1 MAFLDALA
9 LRLGRR
15 LPLVLQTE
23 ATECGLACLAMIAGY
38 HGHHTGLMELRRRFS
53 VSLKGISLKQL
64 IQTAHRLGLGTRA
77 VKLDLGDLG
86 KLKLPCVLHWNFNHF
101 VVLKAVDGRG
111 AVLHDPAHGQ
121 RRLGLEEVSRSF
133 TGVAL
138 ELWPESGFEKQE
150 APPRIKLLGMLGKVT
165 GLYRSL
171 AQVLL
176 LAGALEVFSLISPF
190 FLQWTIDNVIVS
202 EDRDLLSTLA
212 IGFGLLLLMQQAVSG
227 VRAWVMMHMSTLLGV
242 QWQAN
247 VFSHLL
253 RLPAQYFEKR
263 HLGDVVSRFG
273 AVNSIQQTLTAAF
286 LSAVLD
292 GLMTVATL
300 GMMLLYSPPLAAI
313 AIAAMSL
320 YALGR
325 WIWYRPLRNAT
336 EEQIVHAARQQSHF
350 LETVRGIRPLKLF
363 QRQDERRSVW
373 LGLLVEQINAGLRTQ
388 KLQLFYQQLNGLL
401 FGVENLLVI
410 WLGATMVMD
419 GQFSVGI
426 LMAFN
431 AYKSQFDSRV
441 GSLIDKFFELRMLQ
455 LQGER
460 LADIVLQAPEV
471 SHGDILPENLRE
483 REASIEI
490 QGLRYRYAEQEPWVL
505 DGLDLRIAGGES
517 VAIVGP
523 SGCGKSTLFN
533 VLLGILPPVEGQ
545 IRMAGLDLA
554 QLGLDGLRELV
565 GTVLQDDVLFAGS
578 LSDNIS
584 FFDPQPDMPWLLQCA
599 QMAAIH
605 DDIQAMPMG
614 YNTLVGDMGTV
625 LSGGQKQRVML
636 ARALYKKPRI
646 LFLDEATSHLDVHC
660 EQRVNAAIR
669 ALRITRIM
677 VAHRPE
683 TIASADRVIVLG
695 QGKVSLDESTA
706 RLAERQAAA
715 ARSRPDACP
724 RRPVVRP
731 ARPGS
736 RRRRLRAGRVRHRRP
751 GRRPGGLRPR
761 RQRFALPRRAA
772 TDRAEPGGSHRAD
785 PLPRP
790 TDPPRLGQCQG
801 PGGPGRDRQVRLPA
815 APGRPS
821 RRQSRLQRH
830 GLSRCP
836 YLSGDGHRH
845 RRGASL
851 QLSWVLFDFG
861 RRSAALRNA
870 QQLLLAANA
879 SQDATLQNTFAL
891 AAQAYYDALAAQ
903 RSLAASRQVAELAA
917 QNLEAADAKYRAGAA
932 ALSDRLQAQ
941 TALSQASLAQVRDE
955 GALSN
960 ALGVIALRM
969 GLAPDTP
976 LRLSGELE
984 AQPDTGFVKAI
995 DEMLAEARRE
1005 HPALL
1010 AAQARLK
1017 PPPPRWRKAAPPA
1030 GRAWR

>member
-1 MAFLDALA
+1 
-9 LRLGRR
+9 
-15 LPLVLQTE
+15 
-23 ATECGLACLAMIAGY
+23 
-38 HGHHTGLMELRRRFS
+38 
-53 VSLKGISLKQL
+53 
-64 IQTAHRLGLGTRA
+64 
-77 VKLDLGDLG
+77 
-86 KLKLPCVLHWNFNHF
+86 
-101 VVLKAVDGRG
+101 
-111 AVLHDPAHGQ
+111 
-121 RRLGLEEVSRSF
+121 
-133 TGVAL
+133 
-138 ELWPESGFEKQE
+138 
-150 APPRIKLLGMLGKVT
+150 
-165 GLYRSL
+165 
-171 AQVLL
+171 
-176 LAGALEVFSLISPF
+176 
-190 FLQWTIDNVIVS
+190 
-202 EDRDLLSTLA
+202 
-212 IGFGLLLLMQQAVSG
+212 
-227 VRAWVMMHMSTLLGV
+227 
-242 QWQAN
+242 
-247 VFSHLL
+247 
-253 RLPAQYFEKR
+253 
-263 HLGDVVSRFG
+263 
-273 AVNSIQQTLTAAF
+273 
-286 LSAVLD
+286 
-292 GLMTVATL
+292 
-300 GMMLLYSPPLAAI
+300 
-313 AIAAMSL
+313 
-320 YALGR
+320 
-325 WIWYRPLRNAT
+325 
-336 EEQIVHAARQQSHF
+336 
-350 LETVRGIRPLKLF
+350 KLF

-706 RLAERQAAA
+706 YLAERQAAA
-715 ARSRPDACP
+715 AR
-724 RRPVVRP
+724 
-731 ARPGS
+731 
-736 RRRRLRAGRVRHRRP
+736 
-751 GRRPGGLRPR
+751 
-761 RQRFALPRRAA
+761 
-772 TDRAEPGGSHRAD
+772 E
-785 PLPRP
+785 
-790 TDPPRLGQCQG
+790 
-801 PGGPGRDRQVRLPA
+801 
-815 APGRPS
+815 
-821 RRQSRLQRH
+821 
-830 GLSRCP
+830 
-836 YLSGDGHRH
+836 
-845 RRGASL
+845 
-851 QLSWVLFDFG
+851 
-861 RRSAALRNA
+861 
-870 QQLLLAANA
+870 
-879 SQDATLQNTFAL
+879 
-891 AAQAYYDALAAQ
+891 QA
-903 RSLAASRQVAELAA
+903 
-917 QNLEAADAKYRAGAA
+917 
-932 ALSDRLQAQ
+932 
-941 TALSQASLAQVRDE
+941 
-955 GALSN
+955 
-960 ALGVIALRM
+960 
-969 GLAPDTP
+969 
-976 LRLSGELE
+976 
-984 AQPDTGFVKAI
+984 
-995 DEMLAEARRE
+995 
-1005 HPALL
+1005 
-1010 AAQARLK
+1010 
-1017 PPPPRWRKAAPPA
+1017 
-1030 GRAWR
+1030 